1 MTKLKTANIKYQLM
15 IKGTSQRE
23 AARKIGVSESMLS
36 MVISGTRRSKRI
48 EKALAR
54 MVGVRHEVLFGEA
67 VAA

>member
-1 MTKLKTANIKYQLM
+1 MERAAQIQYLLK
-15 IKGTSQRE
+15 IKGKRQQDVAELLGVNKATVSQVVNG
-23 AARKIGVSESMLS
+23 K
-36 MVISGTRRSKRI
+36 RRSKRI